1 MRRASHHCIILILC
15 LMFILC
21 LALQFK
27 VAIQEGVGTQQIK
40 SLARNFE
47 IHQVHFELL
56 DTKIIQINAEIQSWR
71 NLKHLKQRIWARLPT
86 HVHIVLSH
94 DNMCFGLRVIA

>member
-1 MRRASHHCIILILC
+1 MRRASHHCIIL
-15 LMFILC
+15 ILC

-27 VAIQEGVGTQQIK
+27 VAIQEGVETQQIK

-71 NLKHLKQRIWARLPT
+71 SLKHLKHRIWAKPPT
-86 HVHIVLSH
+86 YVHIVLSH